1 MLTYVFVCKNRGRL
15 ESQMPDGKVATT
27 NLNSSYGVCYLVSKK
42 ANETVVT
49 KFSIS
54 KNKFF
59 FLIQTLNT
67 PWTCKEK

>member
-1 MLTYVFVCKNRGRL
+1 
-15 ESQMPDGKVATT
+15 MPDGKVATT

-49 KFSIS
+49 KLSIS
-54 KNKFF
+54 KNKNQKKN
-59 FLIQTLNT
+59 QTLNT

>member
-49 KFSIS
+49 KLSIS
-54 KNKFF
+54 KNKIFF
-59 FLIQTLNT
+59 KNSNIKYSLDL
-67 PWTCKEK
+67 